1 MTDGITR
8 INRPGAVLDLAALAR
23 LLVTDARSR
32 IVRRTS
38 AGVDMHDK
46 AFASYSQSYREG
58 KMALGR
64 NSTPD
69 LTLTGG
75 MLKATQV
82 RELRVVNGSWF
93 MSVAPGPGASQR
105 LRVPPPWISSDP
117 KALARWLSG
126 PRFST
131 APSTAHNRVGAWLHF
146 GTPKMKPRP
155 WLGLSPKDLQAIR
168 AMMQSRQGLWRLA

>member
-8 INRPGAVLDLAALAR
+8 IPRPGAMLDVAALAR
-23 LLVTDARSR
+23 LLATDARSR

-38 AGVDMHDK
+38 SGIDMHDQPFK
-46 AFASYSQSYREG
+46 RYSASYEAG
-58 KMALGR
+58 KQALGR
-64 NSTPD
+64 NSMPD

-82 RELRVVNGSWF
+82 RELRASGSGWR
-93 MSVAPGPGASQR
+93 MSVAPGPGVSQR

-131 APSTAHNRVGAWLHF
+131 GPGTAHNRVGAWLHY
-146 GTPKMKPRP
+146 GTPQMRPRP
-155 WLGLSPKDLQAIR
+155 WLGLSPKDLQAIK